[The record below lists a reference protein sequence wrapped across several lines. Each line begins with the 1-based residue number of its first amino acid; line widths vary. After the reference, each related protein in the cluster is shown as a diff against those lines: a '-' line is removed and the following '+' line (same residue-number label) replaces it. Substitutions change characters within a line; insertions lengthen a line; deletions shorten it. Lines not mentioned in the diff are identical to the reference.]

1 MARRRPW
8 WRDRERRNRVALITF
23 ATVAVGSI
31 VLAGVATQLLA
42 GDQRV
47 LIVTMAQDADQ
58 QDREALKRACGGL
71 PGVGVVPDRGNPDP
85 RIQGRFTV
93 RFSLEGATVRE
104 EVALEECVN
113 ENGRVRGFLVRNE
126 G

>member
-8 WRDRERRNRVALITF
+8 WRDRERRNRVALLTF

-58 QDREALKRACGGL
+58 QDREALKQACGGL

-93 RFSLEGATVRE
+93 RFSLAGATVRQE
-104 EVALEECVN
+104 AALEECVN
-113 ENGRVRGFLVRNE
+113 EHGRVRGFLVRNE